1 MSTVKVPKQESM
13 TEQISKKTGLPE
25 PSHNKTG
32 TTTLEELGYFFSFL
46 LDLFKFFV
54 IGGIRTFPMATI
66 FILGFII
73 YTILIGYLFLK
84 NPLDWINESNG
95 GGAIFLALFG
105 GFLILLTF
113 SFYARRKKLFENE
126 KEADTLSFFGK
137 LFTTIG
143 LIGFIIFL
151 SFVIFNFT
159 SYFNDW
165 SKYVFLVIN
174 LFIFIGIVAILLKFF
189 GYDKGEPK
197 DAKPSWGSL
206 LKKLI
211 FYLPC
216 LLLDFIDYIKYQYSI
231 TTKPIVLLLII
242 EIVLIA
248 LYFILPWLI
257 EKLISYNSS
266 LLLGDPINLNSQEN
280 LGTFQD
286 VNYTKNINTGDK
298 EFSYNY
304 AVSSWFFIDSFPP
317 ETNSSYTEFTSL
329 LNIGDKPNILFNVL
343 KNKLKI
349 MLKTQGSNEKILYE
363 TRDFKM
369 QRWNHIVINYDGS
382 TLDIFINNE
391 LVSSIPGVVPY
402 NKNTVITSGTN
413 EGLMGGICNV
423 RYFRD
428 SLSRGKISWLY
439 NSVKYLNPPIF

>member
-1 MSTVKVPKQESM
+1 
-13 TEQISKKTGLPE
+13 
-25 PSHNKTG
+25 
-32 TTTLEELGYFFSFL
+32 
-46 LDLFKFFV
+46 
-54 IGGIRTFPMATI
+54 
-66 FILGFII
+66 
-73 YTILIGYLFLK
+73 
-84 NPLDWINESNG
+84 
-95 GGAIFLALFG
+95 
-105 GFLILLTF
+105 ILLTF

-126 KEADTLSFFGK
+126 KETGTLSFFGK

-143 LIGFIIFL
+143 FLGLIIFISYVL
-151 SFVIFNFT
+151 FNFT
-159 SYFNDW
+159 AYFSDW
-165 SKYVFLVIN
+165 SKYIFLIIN
-174 LFIFIGIVAILLKFF
+174 LLIFIGIVAILLKFF
-189 GYDKGEPK
+189 GYDKGEPEDK
-197 DAKPSWGSL
+197 KPSFFSL
-206 LKKLI
+206 IKKVI
-211 FYLPC
+211 FYFPC
-216 LLLDFIDYIKYQYSI
+216 LLLDFVDYMKYQYSI

-242 EIVLIA
+242 EILLIA

-266 LLLGDPINLNSQEN
+266 LLQGDAINLNNQEN

-286 VNYTKNINTGDK
+286 VNFTKNINTGNK

-317 ETNSSYTEFTSL
+317 ETNSSYSEYTSL

-363 TRDFKM
+363 TSDFKM

-391 LVSSIPGVVPY
+391 LVSSNPGIIPY
-402 NKNTVITSGTN
+402 NQNTVITSGTN
-413 EGLMGGICNV
+413 EGIMGGICNV

-439 NSVKYLNPPIF
+439 NSVKNLNPPIF